1 MTEDF
6 DLPKTSLGE
15 EREVLGRRS
24 LELVS
29 YNPDPNQILDPRET
43 SPRTMR
49 LSRLQPSTRTL
60 RFPGPPRNS

>member
-49 LSRLQPSTRTL
+49 LSRLQPLNADTSIPRT
-60 RFPGPPRNS
+60 S